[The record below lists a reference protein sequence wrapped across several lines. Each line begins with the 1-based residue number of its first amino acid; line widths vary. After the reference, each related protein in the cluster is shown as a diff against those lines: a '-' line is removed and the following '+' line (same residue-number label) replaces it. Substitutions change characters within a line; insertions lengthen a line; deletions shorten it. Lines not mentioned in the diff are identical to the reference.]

1 MSLTLKI
8 RHTSGADENIPI
20 PKYAT
25 NGSSGADLRA
35 NFPES
40 IRNIG
45 KILMPGCRSLI
56 PTGLMMEIPEGH
68 EVQIRPRSGLAIKNG
83 VTVLNSPGTIDCDYR
98 GEVAVILINSGD
110 QEFKI
115 SHGDRIAQ
123 MVVAE
128 VVQMKFLLS
137 KDLAETERGATGF
150 GSTGID

>member
-8 RHTSGADENIPI
+8 RHTSGADEDIPI

-40 IRNIG
+40 IRNFG

-98 GEVAVILINSGD
+98 C
-110 QEFKI
+110 
-115 SHGDRIAQ
+115 
-123 MVVAE
+123 
-128 VVQMKFLLS
+128 LLYTS
-137 KDLAETERGATGF
+137 DAADE
-150 GSTGID
+150 